1 MLGSL
6 RVLMPREDRFFS
18 LFEQYATLVV
28 ATAESLR
35 AALAGGP
42 ALHQQLQAVV
52 DRANEADAI
61 TRKVIL
67 AVRRAVITPFGAIAT
82 GFGIARRGPLRR
94 RWRGSR
100 QSRAEAMILLRFRL
114 VPSLS

>member
-82 GFGIARRGPLRR
+82 GFGIARRLATSEKVARVTPK
-94 RWRGSR
+94 
-100 QSRAEAMILLRFRL
+100 QS
-114 VPSLS
+114 